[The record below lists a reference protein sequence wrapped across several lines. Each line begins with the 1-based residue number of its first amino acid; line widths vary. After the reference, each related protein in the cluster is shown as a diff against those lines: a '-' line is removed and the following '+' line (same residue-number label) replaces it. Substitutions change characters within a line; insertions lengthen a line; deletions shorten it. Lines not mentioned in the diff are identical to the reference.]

1 MDAQD
6 VIKIGRKAKSETEAF
21 INSYLNDRAKGWPK
35 LRLCTSA
42 YSGSRQQEVRNRGV
56 Y

>member
-6 VIKIGRKAKSETEAF
+6 IIKIGRKAKNETEAF
-21 INSYLNDRAKGWPK
+21 INSYLNDRAKGWPR

-42 YSGSRQQEVRNRGV
+42 CDGPRQQLVRKRGV